1 MSERWRRFRSAS
13 PAFKIVVDQR
23 NCQVG
28 RALDEADAKIPQGGP
43 EFARTGHIDRAN
55 ACTKTLEVFFSGL
68 RWQPEASPIGRACTS
83 AGARCRKDEPPLEQ
97 PPQCFLDLR
106 FREVSFQL
114 AHEFP
119 KARASRYFL
128 RQCAVE
134 FAVKKEL
141 PVLGIEAD
149 DVGRKRIDAEIRREL
164 RHFIDVEWDDA
175 AVPGIAFHFSHAGLV
190 LIVTGP
196 MIARSSILRNRA
208 KNPSLRALT
217 IGTDLRWTMRLA
229 STQGQ

>member
-1 MSERWRRFRSAS
+1 MCWRRSWFSLKGKAGIPGQTEGR
-13 PAFKIVVDQR
+13 PATPIALRAPPAGSLQQRDIGEMAPVQIGKPSFKVVIDQR

-28 RALDEADAKIPQGGP
+28 RALDQADAKIPQGGP
-43 EFARTGHIDRAN
+43 EVTRTGHINRAN

-68 RWQPEASPIGRACTS
+68 RWQPEAGPIGRACTS

-106 FREVSFQL
+106 CREVSFQL

-119 KARASRYFL
+119 KARATRYFL
-128 RQCAVE
+128 RQCTVE

-149 DVGRKRIDAEIRREL
+149 DVG
-164 RHFIDVEWDDA
+164 
-175 AVPGIAFHFSHAGLV
+175 S
-190 LIVTGP
+190 
-196 MIARSSILRNRA
+196 
-208 KNPSLRALT
+208 
-217 IGTDLRWTMRLA
+217 
-229 STQGQ
+229 